1 MFCPKCGKEI
11 EGSPKFCPSCGAA
24 ISGVTK
30 FSSETESTLSGSV
43 TINNLFDNKN
53 ILRKESGGCFT
64 VYEHQNDLS
73 VSPQTSSI
81 LYFMQQ
87 MNVRK
92 RQVLCKLEGKPIKLQ
107 AGAMQWMS
115 GNIHMNSDVDSV
127 GSFLGKRN
135 NNR

>member
-53 ILRKESGGCFT
+53 I
-64 VYEHQNDLS
+64 HQ
-73 VSPQTSSI
+73 
-81 LYFMQQ
+81 
-87 MNVRK
+87 
-92 RQVLCKLEGKPIKLQ
+92 
-107 AGAMQWMS
+107 
-115 GNIHMNSDVDSV
+115 
-127 GSFLGKRN
+127 
-135 NNR
+135 